1 MADTAE
7 TNVTPI
13 SADSKLTDEQKREKL
28 RERIEAGEQRNE
40 ERTLAEQAKDAA
52 DSAMEFTKK
61 HPFAVVGGVLLAGL
75 AIGAMTRPGR
85 RIGRRASFD
94 TGRSGRG
101 GRRIRR
107 GRGGRR
113 IVRSFEM
120 STSDVEHRC
129 ELEARKRNVVTR
141 SNTLGKTYR
150 ASGGACEATRTRIC
164 LRPLQSGTH
173 SRQGAIRNRP

>member
-85 RIGRRASFD
+85 RIRR
-94 TGRSGRG
+94 RG
-101 GRRIRR
+101 GAFAELAADTAARARIGRLNSLCAIVVFPLVSWLGFACWDPYDLRLFRRLACCVSCAAAC
-107 GRGGRR
+107 G
-113 IVRSFEM
+113 V
-120 STSDVEHRC
+120 
-129 ELEARKRNVVTR
+129 
-141 SNTLGKTYR
+141 TLG
-150 ASGGACEATRTRIC
+150 ATMMQQHQR
-164 LRPLQSGTH
+164 LQH
-173 SRQGAIRNRP
+173 ERQHGQHRL

>member
-52 DSAMEFTKK
+52 DSAVEFTKK

-85 RIGRRASFD
+85 RIGRR
-94 TGRSGRG
+94 SGE
-101 GRRIRR
+101 
-107 GRGGRR
+107 
-113 IVRSFEM
+113 V
-120 STSDVEHRC
+120 
-129 ELEARKRNVVTR
+129 AR
-141 SNTLGKTYR
+141 
-150 ASGGACEATRTRIC
+150 
-164 LRPLQSGTH
+164 P
-173 SRQGAIRNRP
+173 

>member
-85 RIGRRASFD
+85 RIGRR
-94 TGRSGRG
+94 G
-101 GRRIRR
+101 GAFARRRQRR
-107 GRGGRR
+107 GRLRSMVACRR
-113 IVRSFEM
+113 RS
-120 STSDVEHRC
+120 TTTLR
-129 ELEARKRNVVTR
+129 TR
-141 SNTLGKTYR
+141 SPSRRTRCPRT
-150 ASGGACEATRTRIC
+150 ATR
-164 LRPLQSGTH
+164 
-173 SRQGAIRNRP
+173 A

>member
-85 RIGRRASFD
+85 RIGRRGGAFAYGARMVDGVLDGAQYAGDRIEDLGES
-94 TGRSGRG
+94 TATTARG
-101 GRRIRR
+101 LRRDAAYKL
-107 GRGGRR
+107 
-113 IVRSFEM
+113 
-120 STSDVEHRC
+120 DVAGDA
-129 ELEARKRNVVTR
+129 L
-141 SNTLGKTYR
+141 R
-150 ASGGACEATRTRIC
+150 ASSRKAGRKGSRAYRSLRTRI
-164 LRPLQSGTH
+164 TH
-173 SRQGAIRNRP
+173 